1 MTRIRSQLLRGLF
14 VLGLFSVLIVSTS
27 LLIPYPVEQNGYTVI
42 DLRRAHEDAL
52 LLDGHNVTSIATI
65 EIWLPAPYSVALTEE
80 NVQLTYRDVSYNPHV
95 GDRVYIRGTLHVHY
109 YNASLTIIDIRV
121 HEIYV
126 IDENSSLIRSVP
138 GIILFLVMFFMIFTV
153 DFRRVAF
160 VLRRRD

>member
-1 MTRIRSQLLRGLF
+1 MSRIRPEFLKGLV
-14 VLGLFSVLIVSTS
+14 VLGLFFVLIVSTD
-27 LLIPYPVEQNGYTVI
+27 LFFPYPIEQNGYTVI

-65 EIWLPAPYSVALTEE
+65 ENWLPAPYSVALTEE
-80 NVQLTYRDVSYNPHV
+80 NVQLTIRDLSYHPQV
-95 GDRVYIRGTLHVHY
+95 GDRVYFRGTFHVHY
-109 YNASLTIIDIRV
+109 YNASLNIIDIRV

-138 GIILFLVMFFMIFTV
+138 GIILFVVMFFMIFTV
-153 DFRRVAF
+153 DFKRVAF